1 MCFAARPKPHHQR
14 VKAKSA
20 IANPIASATVGHSS
34 REVTAS
40 AGTVIANAIGTMKVT
55 PIRSQI
61 G

>member
-1 MCFAARPKPHHQR
+1 MA
-14 VKAKSA
+14 AKSA
-20 IANPIASATVGHSS
+20 AQKPSAIATVDQSS

-40 AGTVIANAIGTMKVT
+40 AGTVIANAIGTMNVT